1 MEQQRRR
8 RRRRRRRRQY
18 IVRQRILLG
27 MVCMV
32 LAIGFA
38 IILNFAGRYRETA
51 YSTKL
56 ESSLYSHAL
65 YQETLYASSL
75 CTGISQTSPGEYG
88 IDTQTLTSAA
98 VFDINNHQTLYADS
112 IFETRYPASMT
123 KLMTAFLALKYGN
136 LDDVVTVG
144 KNATVFEPEAVLCGL
159 REGDRITLYDLLCG
173 LLLPSGND
181 NGVAIAEH
189 ISGSVEDFAALMN
202 KEAWQLGATH
212 SHFMNPH
219 GLHEE
224 EHYTT
229 AYDLYLIFQAC
240 LQDSRFLDI
249 ISMESYTATIT
260 SADGTV
266 RQSTWYPTNYYTSG
280 NRSFPEGV
288 QIIGGKTG
296 TTNEA
301 GSCLILYSLY
311 GENQPYISIVTG
323 ADSKAEL
330 YENMDLLLSVP
341 ATIENTH
348 SESIGD

>member
-1 MEQQRRR
+1 MEQNQRKRRR
-8 RRRRRRRRQY
+8 RRRRRNRRY
-18 IVRQRILLG
+18 ILKQRLIRG
-27 MVCMV
+27 MYGMV
-32 LAIGFA
+32 LAIGCIVVLIVA
-38 IILNFAGRYRETA
+38 WQGRKTA

-56 ESSLYSHAL
+56 ESSLYGHAL
-65 YQETLYASSL
+65 YQENLYAVSL
-75 CTGISQTSPGEYG
+75 CTGVSRTSPGEYG

-98 VFDINNHQTLYADS
+98 IFDINNRQTLYADD
-112 IFETRYPASMT
+112 IFETCYPASTT

-136 LDDVVTVG
+136 PDDVVTVG
-144 KNATVFEPEAVLCGL
+144 KNVTNLEPEAVSCGL

-173 LLLPSGND
+173 LLLYSGND

-189 ISGSVEDFAALMN
+189 ISGSVEDFAELMN
-202 KEAWQLGATH
+202 QEARKLGATH

-219 GLHEE
+219 GLHED

-240 LQDSRFLDI
+240 LQDSRFVDI
-249 ISMESYTATIT
+249 ISMVSYTGTIT

-266 RQSTWYPTNYYTSG
+266 RQSTWWPTNYYKSG

-288 QIIGGKTG
+288 QVIGGKTG

-301 GSCLILYSLY
+301 GSCLILYSLC
-311 GENQPYISIVTG
+311 GENQPYITIVMG
-323 ADSKAEL
+323 ADNKTEL

-341 ATIENTH
+341 MNIEN
-348 SESIGD
+348 DL